1 MHGRGEISLLPLPG
15 YDGLTYV
22 AGGLRCQ
29 FLCNFYKRLASGSL
43 FNLFSDCLLCPLMR
57 PSCRFCFKLFVYS
70 LLGGKNCW
78 TKALSKGALNHEWIK
93 AKIMFK
99 EKTIETVNW
108 SFCSACRTVRTA
120 SPVLRSP
127 KEEKKEKEAFSRYK
141 KPRIV
146 DKSETQ
152 CAVVL
157 VKRQKR

>member
-70 LLGGKNCW
+70 LLGGKTAGRKPCRKGRSIMNGSRLKSCLRMKDRRGDQRGVNGSQSKFLTEFGLYPKINPNPQL
-78 TKALSKGALNHEWIK
+78 TKSDDAENRLGYS
-93 AKIMFK
+93 
-99 EKTIETVNW
+99 
-108 SFCSACRTVRTA
+108 C
-120 SPVLRSP
+120 
-127 KEEKKEKEAFSRYK
+127 
-141 KPRIV
+141 
-146 DKSETQ
+146 
-152 CAVVL
+152 CAMA
-157 VKRQKR
+157 

>member
-70 LLGGKNCW
+70 LLGGKTAGREPCRKGRSIMNGSRLKSCLRKKQLKQL
-78 TKALSKGALNHEWIK
+78 TGPFALHAVPCVPHLQFFVRQKKKRKKKKHSLDIRNHELLTSQK
-93 AKIMFK
+93 H
-99 EKTIETVNW
+99 
-108 SFCSACRTVRTA
+108 SVR
-120 SPVLRSP
+120 
-127 KEEKKEKEAFSRYK
+127 
-141 KPRIV
+141 
-146 DKSETQ
+146 
-152 CAVVL
+152 
-157 VKRQKR
+157 